1 MGKPTSEDMVTLKKR
16 WCTVSKLDYAY
27 CAGLFDGEG
36 CVQIVND
43 KSQGC
48 NSWKLMIQMG
58 MCSKPALDKMV
69 GVFGGHYSEAKRA
82 GFHQNFVYYHW
93 ALNGAKAY
101 EALKRLK
108 PFLVEKKE
116 QADIALK
123 FFVYQ
128 KNTTYDRKHGLPAS
142 VIRKREDFLKRLKFA
157 RTASLTPFALAETEC
172 ENAVMGEATVRT

>member
-1 MGKPTSEDMVTLKKR
+1 M
-16 WCTVSKLDYAY
+16 SKLDYAY

-36 CVQIVND
+36 CIQIVND
-43 KSQGC
+43 KSQGW
-48 NSWKLMIQMG
+48 NSWKLMIQMT
-58 MCSKPALDKMV
+58 STSIASLNKMI
-69 GVFGGHYSEAKRA
+69 GVFGGTSLVANKGADNNVTQR
-82 GFHQNFVYYHW
+82 FVAYHW

-101 EALKRLK
+101 EALKRMK

-123 FFVYQ
+123 FFVHQ
-128 KNTTYDRKHGLPAS
+128 KNTTYDRKHGLPAQ

-172 ENAVMGEATVRT
+172 ENAVMGEATVHSA